1 MLSLEKKIEKYPLA
15 KEKYVETINEY
26 IKDGHASIL
35 SKAGAEKGQV
45 VTNVNKAGKVRRF

>member
-35 SKAGAEKGQV
+35 SKAGAEKGSA
-45 VTNVNKAGKVRRF
+45 KIISYKYLIKS